1 MNDHSGSKN
10 SAVVVK
16 QAEKKAEK
24 KAKNQAAI
32 HDRKGREVFQE
43 GR

>member
-16 QAEKKAEK
+16 QAEKEAKSQAE
-24 KAKNQAAI
+24 I
-32 HDRKGREVFQE
+32 YDRKGREVFQE